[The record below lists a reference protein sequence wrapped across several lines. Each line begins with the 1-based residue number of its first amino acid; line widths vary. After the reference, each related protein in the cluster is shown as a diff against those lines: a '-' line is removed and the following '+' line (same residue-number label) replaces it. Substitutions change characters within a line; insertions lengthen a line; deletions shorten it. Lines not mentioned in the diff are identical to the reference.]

1 MKIKGEMFHRES
13 YDIFMYIAFF
23 FFFFLVRQNRILKDY
38 QVVLGKD
45 YRSLWISNELKNG
58 LNVLSCSQPLA
69 FTFCVSYI

>member
-23 FFFFLVRQNRILKDY
+23 FSFLVRQNRILKDY